1 MMATLQP
8 EMSLEQQLAATIAMR
23 SFDAKAM
30 AIMARM
36 AKSDKAP
43 EQSAKE
49 IITMFPTWGP
59 TVRQIKMVVQYLRL
73 YGEE

>member
-1 MMATLQP
+1 MTTLQP

-23 SFDAKAM
+23 SFDQKALSLMAK
-30 AIMARM
+30 M
-36 AKSDKAP
+36 AKSDKTP